1 MPLKRAVSIS
11 LGSSKRN
18 SAVELEL
25 LGQRVVIERIGTDG
39 DMDRAAELYRQLD
52 GVVDAFG
59 VGGTDLGLTVDGK
72 YYTLH
77 SITPLVRHVRQTPI
91 VDGSGLKNTLER
103 RVAAYIESQIGA
115 PRPRRVLM
123 TSGADRWGM
132 AMSFFDSGYE
142 CIIGDLMFGL
152 GLPIPLRSAAA
163 IKRVAA
169 VVMPVVSRLPFEWLY
184 PTGDKQDLNTP
195 RFGQWYDWATV
206 IAGDCHFIKRFM
218 PARLDGKIICTNTTT
233 PDDVAAFRATGASY
247 LVTTTPRLE
256 GRSFGTNM
264 MEAML
269 IALSGER
276 RPLTAAELTD
286 WIDRLGFHPQIEQL
300 NPTGPTVDESVMSVV
315 AG

>member
-1 MPLKRAVSIS
+1 MKRAVSIS

-18 SAVELEL
+18 SSVELEL
-25 LGQRVVIERIGTDG
+25 LGQRVCIERIGTDG
-39 DMDRAAELYRQLD
+39 DMARAAALFSELD
-52 GVVDAFG
+52 GQVDAFG

-77 SITPLVRHVRQTPI
+77 SVAPLVAHVRQTPV

-103 RVAAYIESQIGA
+103 GVAPFMEAQIG
-115 PRPRRVLM
+115 PPTPRRVLM

-132 AMSFFDSGYE
+132 AMSFMDSGYE
-142 CIIGDLMFGL
+142 GIFGDLMFGL
-152 GLPIPLRSAAA
+152 GLPLPLRSAAS

-169 VVMPVVSRLPFEWLY
+169 LILPVVSRLPFKWLY
-184 PTGDKQDLNTP
+184 PTGEKQEHNTP
-195 RFGQWYDWATV
+195 KFGEWYNWATV

-218 PARLDGKIICTNTTT
+218 PARLEGKIICTNTTT
-233 PDDVAAFRATGASY
+233 PADVAAFRAAGVRT

-269 IALSGER
+269 VAVSGKGR
-276 RPLTAAELTD
+276 KLTDAELTEM
-286 WIDRLGFHPQIEQL
+286 IARLGLQPAIEHL
-300 NPTGPTVDESVMSVV
+300 NDEPISL
-315 AG
+315 ARL